1 MTRFLDVRVSKG
13 GGPLATAVAI
23 NQWTKP
29 DYTSLSLAQL
39 QADIRG
45 KHVLIATHGF
55 NVDRQSGIDSLSN
68 WESLLQ
74 LVPSSIFVGLL
85 WPGDSVWLHGLAY
98 PGEPKVANETGQL
111 VAPFIEQNFTEAASI
126 SFASHSLG
134 ARVILQTMSKMTR
147 KIRTCTLMAGAIDDN
162 CLTSEFKT
170 TTPNIEEISVLAS
183 KKDKV
188 LSAAFPIGNI
198 LGGIIAAGHPWWHS
212 ALGHS
217 GPATPWPTNF
227 EAPFM
232 IPDKWDY
239 GHGNYLQIDASH
251 PVIPLPENVPP
262 EGTPEPAAEAT
273 GWQEAFSAAFAS
285 TRFNEDTP

>member
-1 MTRFLDVRVSKG
+1 MTRFLDVRVSPG
-13 GGPLATAVAI
+13 GGPLAKTVAI
-23 NQWTKP
+23 NQWTSP
-29 DYTSLSLAQL
+29 NYNGLPLDQL
-39 QADIRG
+39 QSDIRG
-45 KHVLIATHGF
+45 RHVLIATHGF
-55 NVDRQSGIDSLSN
+55 NVNRQQGIDSLSN

-111 VAPFIEQNFTEAASI
+111 IAPFLDSNFAGAASI

-134 ARVILQTMSKMTR
+134 ARVILETMSKMAR
-147 KIRTCTLMAGAIDDN
+147 KLRTCTLMAGAIDDN
-162 CLTSEFKT
+162 CLNTEFKAT
-170 TTPNIEEISVLAS
+170 TVKVEEISVLAS
-183 KKDKV
+183 KKDEV

-198 LGGIIAAGHPWWHS
+198 LGGIIAAGHPWWHA
-212 ALGHS
+212 ALGHT
-217 GPATPWPTNF
+217 GPTSPWPSSF

-232 IPDKWDY
+232 IPDGWNY
-239 GHGNYLQIDASH
+239 GHGNYLQIDPTH
-251 PVIPLPENVPP
+251 PVIALPENVPTQ
-262 EGTPEPAAEAT
+262 GMPEPAGGAT